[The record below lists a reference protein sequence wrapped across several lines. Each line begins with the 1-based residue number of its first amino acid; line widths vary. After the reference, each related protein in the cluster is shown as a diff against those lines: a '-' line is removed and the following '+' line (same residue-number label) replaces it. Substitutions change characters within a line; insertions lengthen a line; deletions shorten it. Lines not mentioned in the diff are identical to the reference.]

1 MVTAQ
6 LFRSLAIVVLLFF
19 TSGCSQGDSK
29 SKSNKPPVQKT
40 SSQSSELPVLV
51 QLPDFALRDQTGES
65 FGSEQLED
73 KPWIANFVFTRCPTT
88 CPIQTRNLA
97 KFQKQL
103 KKIPGGEQIELVS
116 ITVDPNFDT
125 SAVLADYAK
134 QMQADPERWHFLTG
148 SREDIW
154 DLCKKGF
161 KLAVD
166 DAPPEAP
173 SPIMHSSR
181 MMLVDREG
189 QIRGFYEG
197 TTREGMNEL
206 RMGLENLLQSE
217 ENNPTTTNGP
227 GIN

>member
-1 MVTAQ
+1 MKSTRRCRRFCLIVS
-6 LFRSLAIVVLLFF
+6 LLAIIGCNQ
-19 TSGCSQGDSK
+19 SGIKNKFKNSTADNSVTE
-29 SKSNKPPVQKT
+29 SN
-40 SSQSSELPVLV
+40 ELPVLV
-51 QLPDFALRDQTGES
+51 QLPEFALQDQNGVG
-65 FGSEQLED
+65 FGSAQLND

-103 KKIPGGEQIELVS
+103 GKIDGGDAVELVS

-125 SAVLADYAK
+125 PAVLADYAK
-134 QMQADPERWHFLTG
+134 RMEADPEGWHFLTG
-148 SREDIW
+148 SRDEIW

-166 DAPPEAP
+166 DAPPKAP

-181 MMLVDREG
+181 MMLVDRDG

-197 TTREGMNEL
+197 TTREGMDDL
-206 RMGLENLLQSE
+206 RLAVENLLKSE
-217 ENNPTTTNGP
+217 ENPPLKAN
-227 GIN
+227 

>member
-6 LFRSLAIVVLLFF
+6 LFRSLPIVVLLFVI
-19 TSGCSQGDSK
+19 SGCSQGDSK
-29 SKSNKPPVQKT
+29 SKSNKPPVQET

-65 FGSEQLED
+65 FGSEQLKD

-181 MMLVDREG
+181 MMLVDRKG

-206 RMGLENLLQSE
+206 RMALENLLQSE
-217 ENNPTTTNGP
+217 ENNPATTN
-227 GIN
+227 

>member
-65 FGSEQLED
+65 FGSEQLKD